1 MSRTRCPGGPGY
13 AARAGGGALAAL
25 LVLGLAG
32 CDGASGSLD
41 DAAPLPSGQVPSEV
55 DALRDLE
62 LSRLEAV
69 VMNDM
74 PALQALYADD
84 FELVPPPGVVM
95 SRDEFLGALQDGGL
109 DFLAW
114 DPVSELDVRVQVDTA
129 VVTYRAEVHLLAAG
143 MGELRHEM
151 WQTAVFERGDQGWRV
166 VREQSTAVGG
176 FPPPAPVSSAGQD
189 GR

>member
-41 DAAPLPSGQVPSEV
+41 DAAPLPSGQVPSAV

-84 FELVPPPGVVM
+84 FELVPPPGVAM

-114 DPVSELDVRVQVDTA
+114 DPVSELDVRALGDTA
-129 VVTYRAEVHLLAAG
+129 VLSYRSEVHLLGAG
-143 MGELRHEM
+143 MGELRHQM
-151 WQTAVFERGDQGWRV
+151 WHTAVYERGEQGWQV

-176 FPPPAPVSSAGQD
+176 FPPPGPVSP
-189 GR
+189 GRRGGR